1 MGAEEGSVIAP
12 RVSAVENMVARAAS
26 VSRSTP
32 RAPAC
37 PTCRVTGWFGAF
49 FDGTNNHKDR
59 DFPVRHSNVVA
70 LFHAH
75 RTNPR
80 SGVRPFYYEGCGTEF
95 AFSAR
100 YERVA
105 RVVGRDRKVVW
116 KDVVGYEEEDSRL
129 NQAFGWQIDK
139 RLEKAIFDF
148 ETYVIELR
156 SRSRVDEI
164 NVSAFGFSR
173 GAATARA
180 FTHWLRAHSKVTE
193 TAGRLKFDGIPL
205 NFRFLGLFDTVE
217 SIGRAGENTKAELFP
232 SAIPR
237 WVEKCVHTV
246 AAHELRDAF
255 PVTIIDAAATSGQR
269 IQVVSP
275 GAHSDVG
282 GGYEK
287 GKQGRTRDLAR
298 INLLQMLDHARGAG
312 LPMQSVAEMQAEDGG
327 RWRDLFSHSFAL
339 DGAAHDTF
347 RAYMR
352 HVETPKGAMGDV
364 FHAHMKWY
372 WKWID
377 SGLAAEDTGQ
387 KFRRYWQG
395 EPDAPGSAERRKELA
410 AMNSVFGQSARTE
423 AGRGRGT
430 LTGQP
435 VVPVQ
440 RDAIPA
446 PVEALFENHVHDSQ
460 VGFRLVGT
468 LQLDFSRIDYYAI
481 RETRAP
487 TVGGV
492 VSRVPSVANASMG

>member
-1 MGAEEGSVIAP
+1 MSLGDGGVIAP
-12 RVSAVENMVARAAS
+12 RVRAVENMVARS
-26 VSRSTP
+26 LGKTRTGPS
-32 RAPAC
+32 APSC
-37 PTCRVTGWFGAF
+37 PTCRVTGWYSAF

-59 DFPVRHSNVVA
+59 DFPIRHSNVAA
-70 LFHAH
+70 LFHSYTVDE
-75 RTNPR
+75 RR
-80 SGVRPFYYEGCGTEF
+80 GVVASYYEGCGTDF
-95 AFSAR
+95 AFAAR

-105 RVVGRDRKVVW
+105 RVVGRDRNIVW
-116 KDVVGYEEEDSRL
+116 KDVHGYEEDESRL

-148 ETYVIELR
+148 ETYVIDLR
-156 SRSRVDEI
+156 SHSRVDEI

-173 GAATARA
+173 GATTARA

-193 TAGRLKFDGIPL
+193 SAGRLKFDGIPL
-205 NFRFLGLFDTVE
+205 NFKFLGLFDTVE
-217 SIGRAGENTKAELFP
+217 SIGRAGANTHSELIP
-232 SAIPR
+232 TTVPR

-255 PVTIIDAAATSGQR
+255 PVTIIEAGNASGQR

-282 GGYEK
+282 GGYEE

-312 LPMQSVAEMQAEDGG
+312 LPMLSVAEMRADDGG
-327 RWRDLFSHSFAL
+327 RWRDLYSHSFAL
-339 DGAAHDTF
+339 NASAHDTF
-347 RAYMR
+347 RGYMK

-364 FHAHMKWY
+364 LHAHMKWY

-387 KFRRYWQG
+387 KFRRYWQA
-395 EPDAPGSAERRKELA
+395 EPDAPESSERRKELA
-410 AMNSVFGQSARTE
+410 AMNSVLGQSARTA
-423 AGRGRGT
+423 AGRGQGA
-430 LTGQP
+430 LTGNP
-435 VVPVQ
+435 AVPPL
-440 RDAIPA
+440 RNAIPA
-446 PVEALFENHVHDSQ
+446 PVEALFEQHVHDSQ

-481 RETRAP
+481 RETRSP
-487 TVGGV
+487 TSGGPV
-492 VSRVPSVANASMG
+492 RAVPAVANAPMG

>member
-1 MGAEEGSVIAP
+1 MTTQAIAP
-12 RVSAVENMVARAAS
+12 RVRSVENMVARAIAKS
-26 VSRSTP
+26 ASTP
-32 RAPAC
+32 GPPAC
-37 PTCRVTGWFGAF
+37 KTCHVKAWFSAF
-49 FDGTNNHKDR
+49 FDGTNNHRSR
-59 DFPVRHSNVVA
+59 DFPHRHSNVVA
-70 LFHAH
+70 LFDAH
-75 RTNPR
+75 RMDDDR
-80 SGVRPFYYEGCGTEF
+80 GCRAVYYEGCGTEF
-95 AFSAR
+95 NFPGR
-100 YERVA
+100 IQRTA
-105 RVVGRDRKVVW
+105 RVVGRDRKLIW
-116 KDVVGYEEEDSRL
+116 TDKVGYDEEESRL
-129 NQAFGWQIDK
+129 NQMFGLGIDL

-148 ETYVIELR
+148 ELFLDGLR
-156 SRSRVDEI
+156 KKSRVDEI

-193 TAGRLKFDGIPL
+193 AAGRLKFDGVPL
-205 NFRFLGLFDTVE
+205 NFKFLGLFDTVE
-217 SIGRAGENTKAELFP
+217 SIGRAGGNTKAELFP

-255 PVTIIDAAATSGQR
+255 PVTIIDATAPSGQR
-269 IQVVSP
+269 VQVVSP

-282 GGYEK
+282 GGYEE

-312 LPMQSVAEMQAEDGG
+312 LPMLSVAEMRAEDGG

-352 HVETPKGAMGDV
+352 HVETPRGAMGDV
-364 FHAHMKWY
+364 LHAHMKWY
-372 WKWID
+372 WRWID

-387 KFRRYWQG
+387 KFRRYWQA
-395 EPDAPGSAERRKELA
+395 EPDAPGSAERRRELA

-423 AGRGRGT
+423 AGRGRGAM
-430 LTGQP
+430 TGHP

-440 RDAIPA
+440 RNAIPA

-487 TVGGV
+487 TAGGV
-492 VSRVPSVANASMG
+492 VSRVQSVVNASPG